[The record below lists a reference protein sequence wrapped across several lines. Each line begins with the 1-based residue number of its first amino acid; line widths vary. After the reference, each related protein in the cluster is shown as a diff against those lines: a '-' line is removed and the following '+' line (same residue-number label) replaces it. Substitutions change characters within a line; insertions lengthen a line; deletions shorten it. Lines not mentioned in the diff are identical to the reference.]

1 MLKFFRK
8 YNKLILV
15 VGASLLMVA
24 FLIQPVLSIFLPDP
38 RKQPIAEAHGDTLT
52 VADLRS
58 ASLELDLLRDLGV
71 RSPFFADADQN
82 LLEQGVR
89 LPLPSDEEDWLLLLK
104 NAEELGIVAGPTQVS
119 AFYQMQGVSADTLAQ
134 LATSR
139 RVTRGFIDQAVGHY
153 IVSQQ
158 YLDLASGVLYRN
170 DPGLPAA
177 PALRYLTELAR
188 AGNAIN
194 LLRQVARGP
203 RSFQQIQNINFLQ
216 GEAVTAMREASGQ
229 QRLSEP
235 LIAYRTQQALATLDA
250 QMLLIPSSPRVDPD
264 LQPDAARLAELY
276 ETHKDQPPGSSEP
289 FGLGYQLPAQV
300 RFEVLTIRLED
311 VVKAV
316 RQTITQDDIQ
326 QAYAESPQ
334 KYDRF
339 RLDDALSA
347 DAAATQPG
355 AAAGPR
361 PVLSRNTRNR
371 IADQLAK
378 DRANARLLDILAA
391 VQSRLAR
398 DVRQAPINLSGVRD
412 TSNLTP
418 TPFQEVADAIAGNPD
433 LGVELLVQDHTDRWT
448 AIADLEG
455 IVPIGEA
462 FVTDTGQSFTDYLA
476 ATHELQ
482 PTPEGDPADA
492 PPLPSNTLQVKLPS
506 LPLATQDGSLHIV
519 RVTAAQPA
527 RAPES
532 LDAVRE
538 QVLADARLLDAYD
551 KLLADRESLVNQIAE
566 TNLTAVSEGL
576 TDAAITTLLD
586 ITPTDP
592 QPGELGPPD
601 LQNLGRHA
609 PSVDALFDKAQAL
622 GTNAA
627 SNGLTADRLVA
638 VPVDEKQA
646 LAIFLIESFSPLT
659 RSAFNQ
665 SIGDP
670 LNLLN
675 THLTVKADAPTTD
688 PMAGLRERVGYVER

>member
-58 ASLELDLLRDLGV
+58 ASLELDVLRDLGV
-71 RSPFFADADQN
+71 RSPFFADTDRDLA
-82 LLEQGVR
+82 EQGVR
-89 LPLPSDEEDWLLLLK
+89 LPLPTDEEDWLLLLK
-104 NAEELGIVAGPTQVS
+104 NAEQLGIVAGPTQIS
-119 AFYQMQGVSADTLAQ
+119 SFYQVQGVSADTLAR
-134 LATSR
+134 LAANR

-177 PALRYLTELAR
+177 PALRYLNELAR

-194 LLRQVARGP
+194 LFRQVAVGP
-203 RSFQQIQNINFLQ
+203 RSLQQFQNLNFLQ
-216 GEAVTAMREASGQ
+216 GEAITAMLEASGQ

-250 QMLLIPSSPRVDPD
+250 QMLLIPSSPKIDPEF
-264 LQPDAARLAELY
+264 QPDEARLAELFDQN
-276 ETHKDQPPGSSEP
+276 KDQPPGSSEP

-316 RQTITQDDIQ
+316 RQTITQDDVQ
-326 QAYAESPQ
+326 QAYADSPEEF
-334 KYDRF
+334 DRF

-347 DAAATQPG
+347 DTQP
-355 AAAGPR
+355 ASTQPAGSG
-361 PVLSRNTRNR
+361 PVLSRNARNL
-371 IADQLAK
+371 IADELAQR
-378 DRANARLLDILAA
+378 RANARMLDILAA
-391 VQSRLAR
+391 VQSRLSR
-398 DVRQAPINLSGVRD
+398 DIRQAPINLSGVRD
-412 TSNLTP
+412 TSGLTP

-433 LGVELLVQDHTDRWT
+433 LAVELLVQDHTDRWT
-448 AIADLEG
+448 AIADLAG
-455 IVPIGEA
+455 IVPVGEA
-462 FVTDTGQSFTDYLA
+462 FVRDTGQSFTDYIA
-476 ATHELQ
+476 ATYELQ
-482 PTPEGDPADA
+482 PQTESSDETA
-492 PPLPSNTLQVKLPS
+492 PPLPPNTLQAKLPS
-506 LPLATQDGSLHIV
+506 LPLSTTDGSIHIV
-519 RVTAAQPA
+519 RVTAAEPA

-532 LDAVRE
+532 LDVVRD
-538 QVLADARLLDAYD
+538 QVIADARRLDAYD
-551 KLLADRESLVNQIAE
+551 KLLAQKDALLTEAGE
-566 TNLTAVSEGL
+566 TTLTAVSEQQ
-576 TDAAITTLLD
+576 TDAAITTLLS

-592 QPGELGPPD
+592 RPGQLGPPE

-609 PSVDALFDKAQAL
+609 PSVEALFDKAQAL
-622 GTNAA
+622 GTDAA
-627 SNGLTADRLVA
+627 SNAPTADRLIA
-638 VPVDEKQA
+638 VPVDEQQA

-659 RSAFNQ
+659 RSAFDEQ
-665 SIGDP
+665 IGDP
-670 LNLLN
+670 RNLLE
-675 THLTVKADAPTTD
+675 THLTIKADAPTTD
-688 PMAGLRERVGYVER
+688 PLAGLRERVGYVER